1 MTLILPKSRQDAPT
15 VRPSQDVPTI
25 GFSQNSIWQTIVDRT
40 PLGWLQLK
48 KSKSRLIVA
57 VAGIAFADLLMFA
70 QLGIQA
76 ALFDSNTMLNR
87 SMDADIIIGS
97 AQYRDLN
104 LGNTLPRRRLY
115 QIKAIPGVQSA
126 EPLYVSTVVWKNPQ
140 TRRKTQ
146 LTLVGQS
153 LDRPAF
159 TLNEINQNLDKLKQ
173 PDTFLFDR
181 LSRGAY
187 ADVVAKVTA
196 GQSVK
201 TEVQRRTI
209 EVIGL
214 FSLGASF
221 TTEGTLITSPETF
234 LRFFPDRSAGQIT
247 LGLIKVKPG
256 VDPDRVLAQIKAILP
271 PDTIA
276 STKQQ
281 YVSDEETYWQQTT
294 PLGIVFTFGT
304 VMSFVVGMVIVFQIL
319 STDVNEHM
327 SEYATFKAMG
337 YRDRYLL
344 AIVLEQ
350 SLILASLGFIPGLAL
365 ALGQYTIVRN
375 LGALP
380 IAMTVERLVLVFL
393 LTVVMFVVSGAVA
406 TRKLQ
411 SADPADNF

>member
-1 MTLILPKSRQDAPT
+1 MTLILPESPQDAPT
-15 VRPSQDVPTI
+15 VRPT
-25 GFSQNSIWQTIVDRT
+25 QNSIWQAIVDRT

-48 KSKSRLIVA
+48 KSKSRLMVA
-57 VAGIAFADLLMFA
+57 IAGIAFADLLMFA

-87 SMDADIIIGS
+87 GMDADIIIGS
-97 AQYRDLN
+97 TQYRY
-104 LGNTLPRRRLY
+104 LGLANTLPRRRLY
-115 QIKAIPGVQSA
+115 QVKDIPGVQSA
-126 EPLYVSTVVWKNPQ
+126 EPLYVSGIVWKNPQ

-146 LTLVGQS
+146 LMLVGQS
-153 LDRPAF
+153 LERPAF
-159 TLNEINQNLDKLKQ
+159 TFDEVNQNLDRLKQ

-181 LSRGAY
+181 LSRGTY
-187 ADVVAKVTA
+187 ADVVAKVAA

-209 EVIGL
+209 EVTGL

-221 TTEGTLITSPETF
+221 GTDGTLITSAETF
-234 LRFFPDRSAGQIT
+234 LRFFPERSSGQIT

-256 VDPDRVLAQIKAILP
+256 VDPDLVLAQIKAILP

-281 YVSDEETYWQQTT
+281 YVDDELVYWQQSTAI
-294 PLGIVFTFGT
+294 GIIFTFGT
-304 VMSFVVGMVIVFQIL
+304 IMSFVVGMVIVFQIL

-350 SLILASLGFIPGLAL
+350 SLILASLGFVPGLAL
-365 ALGQYTIVRN
+365 ALGQYALIQN

-380 IAMTVERLVLVFL
+380 ISMTMERLVMVFS
-393 LTVVMFVVSGAVA
+393 LTVVMCVVSGAVT
-406 TRKLQ
+406 TRRLQ

>member
-1 MTLILPKSRQDAPT
+1 MTLILPESPQDPPT
-15 VRPSQDVPTI
+15 VRRSQHGI
-25 GFSQNSIWQTIVDRT
+25 LQALIDRT

-48 KSKSRLIVA
+48 KSKSRLMVA
-57 VAGIAFADLLMFA
+57 IAGIAFADLLMFA

-76 ALFDSNTMLNR
+76 ALFDSNTALNR
-87 SMDADIIIGS
+87 GMDADIIIGS
-97 AQYRDLN
+97 TQYRDLS
-104 LGNTLPRRRLY
+104 LANTLPRRRLY
-115 QIKAIPGVQSA
+115 QIKDIPGVQSA
-126 EPLYVSTVVWKNPQ
+126 EPLYISAVVWKNPQ

-146 LTLVGQS
+146 LMLVGQG

-159 TLNEINQNLDKLKQ
+159 TFAEVNQNLDKLKQ

-181 LSRGAY
+181 SSRGTY
-187 ADVVAKVTA
+187 ADVVAKVAA

-209 EVIGL
+209 EVTGL

-221 TTEGTLITSPETF
+221 ATDGTLIASAETF
-234 LRFFPDRSAGQIT
+234 LRFFPERSAGQIT

-256 VDPDRVLAQIKAILP
+256 VDPDLVLAQIKAILP
-271 PDTIA
+271 PDTMA

-281 YVSDEETYWQQTT
+281 YVDDEQAYWQQST
-294 PLGIVFTFGT
+294 PIGIIFSFGA

-350 SLILASLGFIPGLAL
+350 SLILATLGFIPGLAL
-365 ALGQYTIVRN
+365 ALGQYTLIRN

-393 LTVVMFVVSGAVA
+393 LTVAMCVVSGAIT
-406 TRKLQ
+406 TRRLQ

>member
-1 MTLILPKSRQDAPT
+1 MTSILPESPQDAPT
-15 VRPSQDVPTI
+15 VRPSQH
-25 GFSQNSIWQTIVDRT
+25 SIWQAIVDRT

-48 KSKSRLIVA
+48 KSKSRLMVA
-57 VAGIAFADLLMFA
+57 IAGIAFADLLMFA

-76 ALFDSNTMLNR
+76 ALFDSNTALNR
-87 SMDADIIIGS
+87 GMDADIIIGS
-97 AQYRDLN
+97 TQYRDLS
-104 LGNTLPRRRLY
+104 LANTLPRRRLY
-115 QIKAIPGVQSA
+115 QIKDIPGVQSA
-126 EPLYVSTVVWKNPQ
+126 EPLYISAIVWKNPQ
-140 TRRKTQ
+140 TLRKTQ
-146 LTLVGQS
+146 LMLVGQG

-159 TLNEINQNLDKLKQ
+159 TFDEINQNLDKLKQ

-181 LSRGAY
+181 SSRGTY
-187 ADVVAKVTA
+187 ADVVAKVAA

-209 EVIGL
+209 EVTGL

-221 TTEGTLITSPETF
+221 ATDGTLIASTETF
-234 LRFFPDRSAGQIT
+234 LSFFPERSSGQIT

-256 VDPDRVLAQIKAILP
+256 VDPDLVLAQIKAILP
-271 PDTIA
+271 PDTMA

-281 YVSDEETYWQQTT
+281 YVDDEQAYWQQST
-294 PLGIVFTFGT
+294 PIGLIFSFGT
-304 VMSFVVGMVIVFQIL
+304 IMSFVVGMVIVFQIL

-350 SLILASLGFIPGLAL
+350 SLILATLGFIPGLAL
-365 ALGQYTIVRN
+365 AVGQYTLIRN

-380 IAMTVERLVLVFL
+380 IAMTVGRLVLVFS
-393 LTVVMFVVSGAVA
+393 LTVVMCVVSGAIT
-406 TRKLQ
+406 TRRLQ

>member
-1 MTLILPKSRQDAPT
+1 MTLILPESPQDAPT
-15 VRPSQDVPTI
+15 VRPSQQ
-25 GFSQNSIWQTIVDRT
+25 SMLQALVDRT

-48 KSKSRLIVA
+48 KSKSRLMVA
-57 VAGIAFADLLMFA
+57 IAGIAFADLLMFA

-76 ALFDSNTMLNR
+76 ALFDSNTALNR
-87 SMDADIIIGS
+87 GMDADIIIGS
-97 AQYRDLN
+97 TQYRDLS
-104 LGNTLPRRRLY
+104 LANTLPRRRLY
-115 QIKAIPGVQSA
+115 QIKDIPGVQSA
-126 EPLYVSTVVWKNPQ
+126 EPLYISAIVWKNPQ

-146 LTLVGQS
+146 LMLVGQG

-159 TLNEINQNLDKLKQ
+159 TFDEVNQNLDKLKQ

-181 LSRGAY
+181 SSRGTY
-187 ADVVAKVTA
+187 ADVVAKVAA

-209 EVIGL
+209 EVTGL

-221 TTEGTLITSPETF
+221 ATDGTLIASAETF
-234 LRFFPDRSAGQIT
+234 LRFFPERSAGQIT

-256 VDPDRVLAQIKAILP
+256 VDPDLVLAQIKAILP
-271 PDTIA
+271 PDTMA

-281 YVSDEETYWQQTT
+281 YVDDEQAYWQQST
-294 PLGIVFTFGT
+294 PIGLIFSFGA

-344 AIVLEQ
+344 LIVLEQ
-350 SLILASLGFIPGLAL
+350 SLILATLGFIPGLAL
-365 ALGQYTIVRN
+365 ALGQYTLIRN

-380 IAMTVERLVLVFL
+380 IAMTVARLVLVFS
-393 LTVVMFVVSGAVA
+393 LTVVMCVVSGAIT
-406 TRKLQ
+406 TRRLQ

>member
-1 MTLILPKSRQDAPT
+1 MLPEPPSTPPLPT
-15 VRPSQDVPTI
+15 ARMKQK
-25 GFSQNSIWQTIVDRT
+25 GIWHALQDRT

-48 KSKSRLIVA
+48 KNKSRLLVA
-57 VAGIAFADLLMFA
+57 VAGIGFADLLMFA

-87 SMDADIIIGS
+87 GMDADIIIRS

-104 LGNTLPRRRLY
+104 LADTFPRRRLF
-115 QIKAIPGVQSA
+115 QIKDVPGVKSA
-126 EPLYVSTVVWKNPQ
+126 EPLYISTVVWKNPQ
-140 TRRKTQ
+140 TRRRTQ

-153 LDRPAF
+153 TERPAF
-159 TLNEINQNLDKLKQ
+159 NFDEINQNLNKLKQ

-181 LSRGAY
+181 LSRGEY
-187 ADVVAKVTA
+187 AIAVAQVAA
-196 GQSVK
+196 GQSTK
-201 TEVQRRTI
+201 TEIQRRTI
-209 EVIGL
+209 RVVGL

-221 TTEGTLITSPETF
+221 ATDGTLVTSRENF
-234 LRFFPDRSAGQIT
+234 LRFFPERSPGQIT
-247 LGLIKVKPG
+247 LGLVKLNKG
-256 VDPDRVLAQIKAILP
+256 VDQNQVLAEIKAILP

-281 YVSDEETYWQQTT
+281 YVEEEQAYWEKTT
-294 PLGIVFTFGT
+294 PIGIVFTFGT
-304 VMSFVVGMVIVFQIL
+304 VMSFVVGTVIVFQIL
-319 STDVNEHM
+319 STDVNDHM
-327 SEYATFKAMG
+327 NEYATFKAMG

-344 AIVLEQ
+344 LIVLEQ

-365 ALGQYTIVRN
+365 ALGQYTLIRN

-380 IAMTVERLVLVFL
+380 ISMTFARLALVFS
-393 LTVVMFVVSGAVA
+393 LTVVMCMVSGIIA

>member
-1 MTLILPKSRQDAPT
+1 MTLKLPELPSTPTVPT
-15 VRPSQDVPTI
+15 VRPSQN
-25 GFSQNSIWQTIVDRT
+25 GLWQALRDRT

-48 KSKSRLIVA
+48 KSKSRLFVA
-57 VAGIAFADLLMFA
+57 VAGIGFADLLMFA

-87 SMDADIIIGS
+87 GMDADIIIRS

-104 LGNTLPRRRLY
+104 LADTVPRRRLY
-115 QIKAIPGVQSA
+115 QIKDVPGVQSA
-126 EPLYVSTVVWKNPQ
+126 EPLYVSRIVWKNPQ
-140 TRRKTQ
+140 TRRRTQ

-159 TLNEINQNLDKLKQ
+159 TFDEINQNLEQLKQ
-173 PDTFLFDR
+173 PDTVLFDR
-181 LSRGAY
+181 LSRGQY
-187 ADVVAKVTA
+187 ADVVAQVAA
-196 GQSVK
+196 GQSTK
-201 TEVQRRTI
+201 TEIDRRTI
-209 EVIGL
+209 TVTGL

-221 TTEGTLITSPETF
+221 ATDGTLVTSPENF
-234 LRFFPDRSAGQIT
+234 LRFFPERSPGQIT
-247 LGLIKVKPG
+247 LGLVKVNPG
-256 VDPDRVLAQIKAILP
+256 VDLEQVLAEIKAILP

-281 YVSDEETYWQQTT
+281 YVDEEQAYWQKTT
-294 PLGIVFTFGT
+294 PIGIVFTFGT
-304 VMSFVVGMVIVFQIL
+304 VMAFVVGTVIVFQIL
-319 STDVNEHM
+319 STDVNDHI

-344 AIVLEQ
+344 LIVLEQ

-365 ALGQYTIVRN
+365 ALGQYTLIRN

-380 IAMTVERLVLVFL
+380 ISMTFARLALVFS
-393 LTVVMFVVSGAVA
+393 LTIVMCMVSGVIA